1 MIKNILT
8 IAVIALLFSCNNDD
22 VTAEVENQ
30 VSSIDNIKVENGIL
44 SFSSK
49 DFLKETVDG
58 LKRMDTDEKELKL
71 EKFYRKG
78 FMPLYPHFK
87 ESDVD
92 LLQTFSQRKM
102 NKLNKQKIRT

>member
-1 MIKNILT
+1 M
-8 IAVIALLFSCNNDD
+8 
-22 VTAEVENQ
+22 
-30 VSSIDNIKVENGIL
+30 
-44 SFSSK
+44 
-49 DFLKETVDG
+49 DG

-102 NKLNKQKIRT
+102 NKLNKQ

>member
-22 VTAEVENQ
+22 VTAE
-30 VSSIDNIKVENGIL
+30 VENGIL